1 MSGNQ
6 QVGIGVIG
14 TGFLAE
20 TRARCYGYLNGVA
33 KIVAVASRT
42 KKKAQAYAEQHGVPQ
57 VCGDY
62 RELLDLQEVDLVDL
76 CVPNHLHR
84 QVTEAAA
91 VAGKHIVCTKPLTAY
106 SGQDLP
112 SDASDA
118 DVSGQD
124 RRKML
129 EVAVEDADAMVEAA
143 EQANVQ
149 LMYGE
154 NWIYAPSVIKAGAL
168 AKEAGGT
175 ILEMRGGECH
185 SGSHSPY
192 SKIWRYTGGG
202 SLLRL
207 GTHPIGAMLYL
218 KAEEG
223 VRRYGEPIRPV
234 SVSAEVGD
242 LSRIPSVSK
251 EEKSWIATGWKDV
264 ENWASVIITFSDG
277 ARGVV
282 WASDILLGGMESRLD
297 VFLSNAHIKCNMSPN
312 NLVRAFA
319 PDQEVFAGEYLM
331 EKVETQAGWSTPIP
345 DEDWSSGHLGM
356 CRDFVCS
363 VKEGRPARSTG
374 KVGADVI
381 RVVYGAYCSA
391 TEGQRVTIGI

>member
-20 TRARCYGYLNGVA
+20 TRARCYGYLNGMA

-42 KKKAQAYAEQHGVPQ
+42 KKKAKAYAEQYGVPK
-57 VCGDY
+57 VCDDY
-62 RELLDLQEVDLVDL
+62 RELLNLEEIDLVDL
-76 CVPNHLHR
+76 CIPNHLHR

-91 VAGKHIVCTKPLTAY
+91 AAGKHIVCTKPLTAY

-112 SDASDA
+112 SDASDE

-129 EVAVEDADAMVEAA
+129 EVAAGDADAMVAAA

-154 NWIYAPSVIKAGAL
+154 NWIYAPSVIKAATL

-207 GTHPIGAMLYL
+207 GAHPIGAMLYL

-223 VRRYGEPIRPV
+223 VRRDGKPIRPV

-242 LSRIPSVSK
+242 LSRIPSVVK
-251 EEKSWIATGWKDV
+251 EDKSWIATGWKDV

-277 ARGVV
+277 ARGIV

-297 VFLSNAHIKCNMSPN
+297 VFLSNTHIKCNMSPN
-312 NLVRAFA
+312 NLVQAFA
-319 PDQEVFAGEYLM
+319 PDPEVFAGEYLM
-331 EKVETQAGWSTPIP
+331 EKVETKAGWSTPIP
-345 DEDWSSGHLGM
+345 DEDWSSGQLGM

-391 TEGQRVTIGI
+391 IEGQRVSIGI

>member
-20 TRARCYGYLNGVA
+20 TRARCYGYLNGMA

-42 KKKAQAYAEQHGVPQ
+42 KKKAKAYAEQYGVSQ

-62 RELLDLQEVDLVDL
+62 RELLGLKEIDLVDL
-76 CVPNHLHR
+76 CIPNHLHR

-91 VAGKHIVCTKPLTAY
+91 AAGKHIVCTKPLTAY

-112 SDASDA
+112 SDASDE
-118 DVSGQD
+118 DVSSQD

-129 EVAVEDADAMVEAA
+129 EVATGDADAMVAAA

-154 NWIYAPSVIKAGAL
+154 NWIYAPSVIKAADL

-207 GTHPIGAMLYL
+207 GAHPIGAMLYL

-223 VRRYGEPIRPV
+223 LRRDGKPIRPV
-234 SVSAEVGD
+234 SVSGEVGD
-242 LSRIPSVSK
+242 LSRIPSVV
-251 EEKSWIATGWKDV
+251 EEGKSWIATGWKDV

-277 ARGVV
+277 ARGIV

-297 VFLSNAHIKCNMSPN
+297 VFLSNTHIKCNMSPN
-312 NLVRAFA
+312 NLVQAFA
-319 PDQEVFAGEYLM
+319 PDPEVFAGAYLM

-345 DEDWSSGHLGM
+345 DEDWSSGQLGM

-363 VKEGRPARSTG
+363 VQDGRPARSTG

-391 TEGQRVTIGI
+391 IEGQRVSIGI